1 MTKQSVSEQLFELAR
16 SSMAG
21 GVSHESRYA
30 APYPKFIA
38 RAKGAHKWDADGNE
52 YVDYA
57 MGSASM
63 LLGHAHPDIVAAL
76 SEQAANG
83 VFFADCHEKEVEWS
97 ALIQKLVPS
106 AERVR
111 FVGSG
116 TEATMLAIRIAR
128 AYSGK
133 NKILRFEGHY
143 HGWHEFV
150 DLGMK
155 APYDKPSS
163 LGILPGTV
171 EATVVAPPDANW
183 VETALKRD
191 GDIGAIICEVS
202 GANYGSVPLPP
213 GLLASL
219 RRLADEHNAVLIFDE
234 VITGFRWSPGGL
246 QARDG
251 IIPDLTSMAKIVTGG
266 MPGGAVG
273 GRVEFMEL
281 LDPSVEFKGRR
292 PGVTHKGTF
301 NGNAL
306 VAASGATALAKI
318 ATGEPNRLADAAAEK
333 LRTGLRGIIE
343 QHQVA
348 GAVYGE
354 ASTFHMYFG
363 DGVED
368 GSVAGLGAE
377 QIRGVDPV
385 LVNGL
390 RNGLRQRGVDLM
402 SYMGG
407 VTSIAHSDE
416 DIDKTLSAF
425 EETLQSLISDN
436 VVGRI

>member
-1 MTKQSVSEQLFELAR
+1 MNRATPRRIRNLS
-16 SSMAG
+16 
-21 GVSHESRYA
+21 
-30 APYPKFIA
+30 P

-163 LGILPGTV
+163 LGIFAGH
-171 EATVVAPPDANW
+171 
-183 VETALKRD
+183 
-191 GDIGAIICEVS
+191 G
-202 GANYGSVPLPP
+202 GSD
-213 GLLASL
+213 
-219 RRLADEHNAVLIFDE
+219 R
-234 VITGFRWSPGGL
+234 
-246 QARDG
+246 
-251 IIPDLTSMAKIVTGG
+251 
-266 MPGGAVG
+266 GGAAGCELG
-273 GRVEFMEL
+273 G
-281 LDPSVEFKGRR
+281 
-292 PGVTHKGTF
+292 
-301 NGNAL
+301 
-306 VAASGATALAKI
+306 
-318 ATGEPNRLADAAAEK
+318 NR
-333 LRTGLRGIIE
+333 IE
-343 QHQVA
+343 
-348 GAVYGE
+348 
-354 ASTFHMYFG
+354 T
-363 DGVED
+363 
-368 GSVAGLGAE
+368 
-377 QIRGVDPV
+377 
-385 LVNGL
+385 
-390 RNGLRQRGVDLM
+390 
-402 SYMGG
+402 
-407 VTSIAHSDE
+407 
-416 DIDKTLSAF
+416 
-425 EETLQSLISDN
+425 
-436 VVGRI
+436 